1 MKSISLFLMIFLLSI
16 PSLFSQIGI
25 DLGIK
30 GGLNYNGNGN
40 YFKTI
45 TNTIESPDRNI
56 GYHLGVYG
64 KLGTK
69 IYFRPELVYTS
80 TKSEYTA
87 GVFELKK
94 IDAPL
99 LAGLKVIGPVS
110 VFIGPTL
117 QYIIDTDL
125 EDATVSDLENNVSVG
140 FNFGIGASLS
150 KLGVDLRYER
160 GFSENETTIILNN
173 TPITPDRLDT
183 RPDQLIL
190 SISYRIR

>member
-1 MKSISLFLMIFLLSI
+1 MKSISLFIVIFILSI
-16 PSLFSQIGI
+16 PSVFSQIGI

-45 TNTIESPDRNI
+45 NNTIESPDRNI

-69 IYFRPELVYTS
+69 LYFRPELVYTS
-80 TKSEYTA
+80 TKSEYTE
-87 GVFELKK
+87 GIFELKK
-94 IDAPL
+94 IDVPL
-99 LAGLKVIGPVS
+99 LAGLKIIGPLS

-117 QYIIDTDL
+117 QYILDTDL

-173 TPITPDRLDT
+173 TPITQDRLDT

-190 SISYRIR
+190 SVSYRIR

>member
-1 MKSISLFLMIFLLSI
+1 MKSISLFIVIFILSI
-16 PSLFSQIGI
+16 PSVFSQIGI

-45 TNTIESPDRNI
+45 NNTIESPDRNI

-69 IYFRPELVYTS
+69 LYFRPELVYTS
-80 TKSEYTA
+80 TKSEYTE
-87 GVFELKK
+87 GIFELKK

-99 LAGLKVIGPVS
+99 LAGLKIIGPLS

-117 QYIIDTDL
+117 QYILDTDL

-173 TPITPDRLDT
+173 TPITQDRLDT

-190 SISYRIR
+190 SVSYRIR